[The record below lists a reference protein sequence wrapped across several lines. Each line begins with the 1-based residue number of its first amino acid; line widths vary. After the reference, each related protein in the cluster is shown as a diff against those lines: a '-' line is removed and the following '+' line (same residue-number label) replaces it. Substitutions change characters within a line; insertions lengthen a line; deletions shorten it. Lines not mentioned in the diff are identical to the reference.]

1 MIKLRSLPP
10 YVRLCV
16 PLCILASALLFP
28 ALSQGQGV
36 APTVRIVNRIDESQ
50 LVTLRG
56 NTHPFANSKHDQG
69 KVADNL
75 PMTDLILVLSRD
87 PAQQAAFDA
96 YVAGEYD
103 QNSPNYH
110 QWLTPDQVGEQF
122 GPSQAD
128 IQTITNWLTGHGF
141 TVAQVTKDRMSIRF
155 SGTAAQ
161 VETTFHTEIHNLVVK
176 GQAHIGNMS
185 DPQIPAALSPVVVG
199 VKALHNF
206 FPRPAHRMGQ
216 VVQRDASTGKWV
228 RQVPA
233 GATSSAGTGFAK
245 PLLSAGPNPLASA
258 RPSAAS
264 PQFGISV
271 SGSSPYLVEDVDPW
285 DFATIYNILPLWNET
300 TPIDG
305 TGQTIAIA
313 GTSDIDLGQAA
324 ASETGANGNNDVLT
338 FRTYFGLPTSN
349 AANTPKRISGN
360 TQPLTVCT
368 DTTGTV
374 PYPSN
379 PCGIDD
385 LLENSLDVEWSGSVA
400 KNAQIVLVASYPASA
415 TDDNL
420 YDSESYIVDHLT
432 ARIMNVSYGE
442 CELSNGTAANVQYYN
457 LWEQAAAEGI
467 SVFVAAGD
475 SGSAA
480 CDDGYTWAA
489 SGLTVSG
496 LASTPWN
503 TAVGGT
509 DFNWCNPDTANG
521 SAGTECTASPYWSST
536 PITSQGSTQAV
547 TSALG
552 YVPEVPW
559 NESCANPITLKWAQ
573 DITNSFASYF
583 GYGATGIT
591 NTEQACNYIFDADFY
606 GNAYQ
611 GYGLL
616 YYDPYI
622 TYLLSTVG
630 GGGGAS
636 NCVVGTAA
644 TNPNSGGLTGCS
656 TGATS
661 TGATTNPDTGA
672 PQASLTL
679 VNNGWP
685 KPTWQTGVT
694 GIPADGVRDIPD
706 VSFFAADGYT
716 SSSAYLIC
724 VSAANSGNAPCTYST
739 YTEPFY
745 QEVGGTS
752 VATPAMAGVMALI
765 NQKTGVTQGFANPEL
780 YKLAA
785 TQNYSSCSAESVS
798 AGSTSCMFNDID
810 QETNALPCDA
820 ADKTPNCTA
829 SYSTLGYSD
838 SEYGLGILTGY
849 SAGTGFDLATGLG
862 SLNVA
867 NVVNNWVSIIG
878 SGATTITVTPT
889 PNPVSLGTQ
898 LMVAVTV
905 GSSPS
910 GKTTPSGSVT
920 LSGGGYT
927 SSTETLVSGG
937 TDTTSSYTFTVPAGA
952 LAGGADTLTVNY
964 TGDANYAP
972 NSQTAGVTVNKLTP
986 TVNVPTP
993 ASLGTIESNQSLV
1006 VTGTV
1011 TGSGA
1016 TPTGTV
1022 TVSYGSTYTSSA
1034 ATLNGSGQYSVT
1046 ITPNSLPGG
1055 TPSQTDTL
1063 SVNYSGDTNYNSA
1076 SATTSVIVKFF
1087 QVLTPTMTVT
1097 PTVSTLNSG
1106 SALLVTVSLACNT
1119 PPNPTGSCTGIAL
1132 PTGTVT
1138 LYGGGFDTQASP
1150 ATATLT
1156 NGTAQFNIPANTLNT
1171 NPNPALPVSDT
1182 LTATYN
1188 GDPNY
1193 AQVSK
1198 TASVSV
1204 YESVYALA
1212 GTNLSS
1218 VTPGTAASTTVAVSS
1233 TSNYTGTVTFAS
1245 SSCVLT
1251 GYPSGVTSS
1260 TPGNPTCTL
1269 SGNGTVTL
1277 ANGVPTGSPVT
1288 FAIHTT
1294 SATTVSELRRLLI
1307 GPGAPSTQFAKLSTP
1322 PSPYAPQSR
1331 GTGFFGAAGSAALA
1345 ALLLF
1350 IIPGGARKWRKMLS
1364 ALLLIVSLSLT
1375 FAGCGG
1381 GGSGGGSNP
1390 PPTLPTPT
1398 VTVTPA
1404 SNPVAFNTALNVTV
1418 SVTGTAGTATGGVT
1432 LSGGT
1437 AATGIYNSPAN
1448 TGTLSGGSAL
1458 FTIPQNTFN
1467 GGSTV
1472 TLTASYQGST
1482 AYNPATGQSTPITVD
1497 YVPTTQGTYTFTV
1510 TPTSNPLVSPA
1521 ATTTFT
1527 VTVN

>member
-1 MIKLRSLPP
+1 
-10 YVRLCV
+10 
-16 PLCILASALLFP
+16 LASAFLFP

-161 VETTFHTEIHNLVVK
+161 VESTFHTEIHNLVVK
-176 GQAHIGNMS
+176 GVAHIGNMS
-185 DPQIPAALSPVVVG
+185 DPQIPAALAPVVVG

-206 FPRPAHRMGQ
+206 FPRPAHHMGQ
-216 VVQRDASTGKWV
+216 TVQRDAQSGKWV
-228 RQVPA
+228 RRAPIDAV
-233 GATSSAGTGFAK
+233 SST
-245 PLLSAGPNPLASA
+245 NTASA
-258 RPSAAS
+258 RPPLSPVPAS
-264 PQFGISV
+264 KPLSTASPSRVNPQFGISV

-313 GTSDIDLGQAA
+313 GTSDIDVGQTG
-324 ASETGANGNNDVLT
+324 ETGANGNNDVLT
-338 FRTYFGLPTSN
+338 FRTYFGLPTGN

-360 TQPLTVCT
+360 SQPLTVCT
-368 DTTGTV
+368 DTTGNV
-374 PYPSN
+374 PYPTN

-385 LLENSLDVEWSGSVA
+385 LIENSLDVEWSGSIA

-420 YDSESYIVDHLT
+420 YDSESYIVDNLT

-442 CELSNGTAANVQYYN
+442 CELSNGTAGNVQYYN

-509 DFNWCNPDTANG
+509 DFNWCNIDTADG
-521 SAGTECTASPYWSST
+521 SANTECTAPPYWSST
-536 PITSQGSTQAV
+536 PITSQGSTVAV

-559 NESCANPITLKWAQ
+559 NESCANPLALKWVQ
-573 DITNSFASYF
+573 DAANYF
-583 GYGATGIT
+583 YGYSSSQIS
-591 NTEQACNYIFDADFY
+591 NPEQSCNFLLDYDFY
-606 GNAYQ
+606 GNAYE

-616 YYDPYI
+616 AYYPYI

-630 GGGGAS
+630 GSGGAS
-636 NCVVGTAA
+636 NCVVGTPVINE
-644 TNPNSGGLTGCS
+644 TTGEISGCTA
-656 TGATS
+656 GATS
-661 TGATTNPDTGA
+661 TGVTTNPDTGA
-672 PQASLTL
+672 SQASLTL

-694 GIPADGVRDIPD
+694 GIPSDGVRDIPD
-706 VSFFAADGYT
+706 VSFFASDGYV

-724 VSAANSGNAPCTYST
+724 VSQANSGSAPCTYSS

-780 YKLAA
+780 YSLAA
-785 TQNYSSCSAESVS
+785 KQSLNGYSACSAESVT
-798 AGSTSCMFNDID
+798 AGSSTCMFNDID
-810 QETNALPCDA
+810 AGPNSTAYTNAVPCDA

-838 SEYGLGILTGY
+838 SQYGLGILTGY

-862 SLNVA
+862 SLNIA
-867 NVVNNWVSIIG
+867 NVVNSWVSNVG

-889 PNPVSLGTQ
+889 PNPVSLGTA
-898 LMVAVTV
+898 LSVLVTV

-986 TVNVPTP
+986 SVSATPTP
-993 ASLGTIESNQSLV
+993 VSIQSNQQV
-1006 VTGTV
+1006 VITGTV

-1022 TVSYGSTYTSSA
+1022 TVSYGTTYTSTA
-1034 ATLNGSGQYSVT
+1034 ATLNSSGQYSVT
-1046 ITPNSLPGG
+1046 ITPNSLAGG
-1055 TPSQTDTL
+1055 TPSQNDTL
-1063 SVNYSGDTNYNSA
+1063 NVQYSGDANYNPGST
-1076 SATTSVIVKFF
+1076 TTSVAVKFF

-1106 SALLVTVSLACNT
+1106 SALLVTVSLTCNT
-1119 PPNPTGSCTGIAL
+1119 PPNSTGSCTGVAL

-1150 ATATLT
+1150 ASATLS
-1156 NGTAQFNIPANTLNT
+1156 NGTATFNIPANTLNT
-1171 NPNPALPVSDT
+1171 NPNPALSLSDT

-1188 GDPNY
+1188 GDANY

-1277 ANGVPTGSPVT
+1277 ANGVPTGSPVN

-1294 SATTVSELRRLLI
+1294 SLTNVSELRRPMVGPGVT
-1307 GPGAPSTQFAKLSTP
+1307 GPGAPSTQFAKLSAP
-1322 PSPYAPQSR
+1322 ASPHAPQSG

-1350 IIPGGARKWRKMLS
+1350 IIPGGTRKWRKMLS
-1364 ALLLIVSLSLT
+1364 AVLLIVSLSLT

-1381 GGSGGGSNP
+1381 GGGGGGSNP

-1398 VTVTPA
+1398 VTVMPA
-1404 SNPVAFNTALNVTV
+1404 SNPVAFNAAFNVTV

-1432 LSGGT
+1432 LSGG
-1437 AATGIYNSPAN
+1437 ALTGLNGTLSSGSYTFTIPAN
-1448 TGTLSGGSAL
+1448 TFAGGTS
-1458 FTIPQNTFN
+1458 
-1467 GGSTV
+1467 V
-1472 TLTASYQGST
+1472 VLTASYQGST
-1482 AYNPATGQSTPITVD
+1482 VYNPATGQSASITVN
-1497 YVPTTQGTYTFTV
+1497 YVPTTAGTYTFTV